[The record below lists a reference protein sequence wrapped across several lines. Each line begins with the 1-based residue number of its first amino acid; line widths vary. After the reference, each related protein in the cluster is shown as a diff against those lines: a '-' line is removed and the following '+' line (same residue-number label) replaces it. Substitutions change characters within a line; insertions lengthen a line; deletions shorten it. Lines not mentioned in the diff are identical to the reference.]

1 MDLKEKFKF
10 KDRLIK
16 GISTNGFFK
25 ISVVKT
31 SDLVRTAKEK
41 HNLSVLNTVLLGRT
55 LTASMLL
62 ASELKGEERIKVQLD
77 GNGPVSMIRAEANRV
92 GEVRGYVGNPHAELS
107 LHHTHIG
114 EGIGS
119 GHLSVSKILYNE
131 AQPRNSTIEIINGDI
146 NSDIAHYLAQSEQI
160 PSAVILDVK
169 LDDNGNVSHA
179 GGLLIQ
185 RLPNADE
192 KVTDHLQVK
201 LKSLAPVTE
210 SLSKGLYIDDIMKAA
225 AEPCSVRELDRQPV
239 HFFCRCNRRRFINAL
254 SMLSYDDLKEME
266 GEEQEM
272 VCHYCNNKIKVKR
285 EEMHELVV
293 HAHARMN

>member
-16 GISTNGFFK
+16 GISNEGFFK

-31 SDLVRTAKEK
+31 SDLVQTAKVK

-62 ASELKGEERIKVQLD
+62 ASELKGEERIRIQLE
-77 GNGPVSMIRAEANRV
+77 GNGPVSMIRAEANRA
-92 GEVRGYVGNPHAELS
+92 GEVRGYAGNPLAELS

-114 EGIGS
+114 EGIGT
-119 GHLSVSKILYNE
+119 GHLSVSKTLYNE
-131 AQPRNSTIEIINGDI
+131 AQPRNSTIQIVNGDI

-169 LDDNGNVSHA
+169 PDDRGNVTHA

-192 KVTDHLQVK
+192 EVIDHLQER
-201 LKSLAPVTE
+201 LKSLPPVTDM
-210 SLSKGLYIDDIMKAA
+210 LSQGLYIDEIMKTAS
-225 AEPCSVRELDRQPV
+225 EPYAVRELDRQPV

-254 SMLSYDDLKEME
+254 SMLSYEDLKEME

-272 VCHYCNNKIKVKR
+272 VCHYCNNKITVNR